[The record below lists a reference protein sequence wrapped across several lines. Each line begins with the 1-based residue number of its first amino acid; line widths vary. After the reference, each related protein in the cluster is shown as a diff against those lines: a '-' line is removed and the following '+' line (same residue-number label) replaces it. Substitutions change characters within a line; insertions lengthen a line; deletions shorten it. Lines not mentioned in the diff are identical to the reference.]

1 MESISG
7 YIDHIIYHNDEN
19 GYTVFV
25 MRPDSEVNEDALNGE
40 DDLTCVGSFFGIAQG
55 EHIRLEGD
63 YREHK
68 SYGMQFSASAYEVIL
83 PQDSEAVLRYLSSGA
98 IKGIGP
104 VLAKKIVDRF
114 GDETFHIME
123 TRPEKLAEIRGI
135 SESKAMDISDQVM
148 DRRDQRSA
156 MLLLSSYGIGS
167 TLSMRIFK
175 QYGRDL
181 GRVLEENPY
190 RLAEEVDGV
199 GFKIADAIAAKNGFA
214 IDSDFRI
221 QCGVL
226 YVLSQMAGNGHTYLP
241 GEELARFASDL
252 LGVEPSDIEAMI
264 PEMVLDKKLVT
275 KGGDIY
281 LPPYYRAEAGT
292 AKLLL
297 ALDEEYDTNR
307 PEIDKVIAEAERDE
321 GWQLDDVQRHAVHEA
336 AAHGIFVLT
345 GGPGT
350 GKTTTIRTML
360 RFFTEQGLDISLCAP
375 TGRAAKRMSE
385 ATGYPAQTI
394 HRLLGLGGG
403 KDSDERDSGSANDM
417 QKKDAISYN
426 ATHPLESDVVIVD
439 EVSMVDILLMYAL
452 VKATPVGARLIL
464 VGDANQLP
472 SVGPGNVLKD
482 IIHSRAFSVVTLERI
497 FRQGNQSDIVENAH
511 SINRGEHV
519 SLNNK
524 SSDFFFAKSRD
535 ADKIIA
541 KTCAYLKPDSLPAY
555 VGAEVFDVQVLTPT
569 RKGNLGVERLN
580 SILQKY
586 LNPPSPDKAE
596 LESGNRIF
604 RVGDKVMQ
612 IKNNYDITWEI
623 RGKYGIAVDSGDG
636 IFNGD
641 IGIVTDIDLY
651 GKTATIVFDDNRT
664 AEYPFQQLD
673 EIEHAYAVTIHKS
686 QGSEYPAIIIP
697 LLPGP
702 RLLYNRNLLYT
713 AITRAKKCVVIIG
726 DGDTFNNM
734 IDNAT
739 ESRRYSGLKTRLEE
753 LVGQ

>member
-7 YIDHIIYHNDEN
+7 YIDHIIFHNDEN

-25 MRPDSEVNEDALNGE
+25 LRPDDEVDENVLDGE
-40 DDLTCVGSFFGIAQG
+40 DDLTCVGNFFGIAQG

-68 SYGMQFSASAYEVIL
+68 SYGLQFLATAYEVIM
-83 PQDSEAVLRYLSSGA
+83 PQDAEAVLRYLSSGA

-104 VLAKKIVDRF
+104 VLAKKIVEKF

-135 SESKAMDISDQVM
+135 SESKAMDISDQVLN
-148 DRRDQRSA
+148 RRDQRSA

-221 QCGVL
+221 ECGIL
-226 YVLSQMAGNGHTYLP
+226 YVLSQTAGNGHTYLP
-241 GEELARFASDL
+241 SEELMDYASEL
-252 LGVEPSDIEAMI
+252 LGVDPSDVESLI
-264 PEMVLDKKLVT
+264 PEMVMDKKLVT
-275 KGGDIY
+275 KGGDVY

-297 ALDEEYDTNR
+297 ALDEEYGTEDT
-307 PEIDKVIAEAERDE
+307 EIDRVIAEAERDE
-321 GWQLDDVQRHAVHEA
+321 GWHLDEVQRRAVQEA
-336 AAHGIFVLT
+336 AGHGVFILT

-360 RFFTEQGLDISLCAP
+360 RFFNEQGLDISLCAP

-403 KDSDERDSGSANDM
+403 KDKDEKDGSTENRSN
-417 QKKDAISYN
+417 ISYN
-426 ATHPLESDVVIVD
+426 ASHPLESDVVIVD

-452 VKATPVGARLIL
+452 VKAVPIGARLIL

-482 IIHSRAFSVVTLERI
+482 MIHSGAFSVVTLERI

-524 SSDFFFAKSRD
+524 SNDFFFAKSRD

-541 KTCAYLKPDSLPAY
+541 KTCSYLKPDSLPKY

-580 SILQKY
+580 SILQRN

-596 LESGNRIF
+596 LESGNRVF

-623 RGKYGIAVDSGDG
+623 RGKYGIAVDSGEG

-641 IGIVTDIDLY
+641 IGIVTDIDPF
-651 GKTATIVFDDNRT
+651 GKIATIVFDDNRT

-713 AITRAKKCVVIIG
+713 AITRAKKCVVVIG
-726 DGDTFNNM
+726 DEDTFNHM

-739 ESRRYSGLKTRLEE
+739 ESRRYSGLRERIEE
-753 LVGQ
+753 LAFG

>member
-7 YIDHIIYHNDEN
+7 YIDHIIFHNDEN

-25 MRPDSEVNEDALNGE
+25 LRPDDEVDEAVLDGE
-40 DDLTCVGSFFGIAQG
+40 DELTCVGNFFGIAQG

-68 SYGMQFSASAYEVIL
+68 SYGLQFSATTYEVIM
-83 PQDSEAVLRYLSSGA
+83 PQDAEAVLRYLSSGA

-104 VLAKKIVDRF
+104 VLAKKIVKKF

-135 SESKAMDISDQVM
+135 SESKAMDISDQM
-148 DRRDQRSA
+148 LDRRDQRSA

-199 GFKIADAIAAKNGFA
+199 GFKIADSIAAKNGFA

-221 QCGVL
+221 ECGIL
-226 YVLSQMAGNGHTYLP
+226 YVLSQTAGNGHTYLP
-241 GEELARFASDL
+241 NEELANYASEL
-252 LGVEPSDIEAMI
+252 LGVEPSDVEALI
-264 PEMVLDKKLVT
+264 PEMVMDKKLVT
-275 KGGDIY
+275 KGKDIY

-297 ALDEEYDTNR
+297 TLDEEYETEMA
-307 PEIDKVIAEAERDE
+307 EIDRVIAEAERDE
-321 GWQLDDVQRHAVHEA
+321 GWHLDEVQRRAVQEA
-336 AAHGIFVLT
+336 AGHGIFVLT

-360 RFFTEQGLDISLCAP
+360 RFFNEQGLDISLCAP

-385 ATGYPAQTI
+385 ATGFPAQTI

-403 KDSDERDSGSANDM
+403 KDKDEKDGSAENRNNN
-417 QKKDAISYN
+417 ISYN
-426 ATHPLESDVVIVD
+426 ASHPLESDVVIVD

-452 VKATPVGARLIL
+452 AKAVPIGARLIL

-482 IIHSRAFSVVTLERI
+482 IIHSGAFSVVTLERI

-535 ADKIIA
+535 ADKIVA
-541 KTCAYLKPDSLPAY
+541 KTCSYLKPDSLPKY

-580 SILQKY
+580 SILQRN

-596 LESGNRIF
+596 LESGSRVF

-612 IKNNYDITWEI
+612 IKNNYDISWEI
-623 RGKYGIAVDSGDG
+623 RGKYGIAVDSGEG

-641 IGIVTDIDLY
+641 IGIVTDIDPF
-651 GKTATIVFDDNRT
+651 GKITTIVFDDNRT

-713 AITRAKKCVVIIG
+713 AITRAKKCVVVIG
-726 DGDTFNNM
+726 DEDTFNNM

-739 ESRRYSGLKTRLEE
+739 ESRRYSGLRARIEE
-753 LVGQ
+753 LAFA

>member
-1 MESISG
+1 MQEISG
-7 YIDHIIYHNDEN
+7 YIDHIIFHNDEN
-19 GYTVFV
+19 GYTVFIL
-25 MRPDSEVNEDALNGE
+25 RPDGEVDEDALNGE
-40 DDLTCVGSFFGIAQG
+40 DGLTCVGNFFGIAQG
-55 EHIRLEGD
+55 ERIRLEGD

-68 SYGMQFSASAYEVIL
+68 SYGLQFSATSYEVVM
-83 PQDSEAVLRYLSSGA
+83 PQDAEAVLRYLASGA

-104 VLAKKIVDRF
+104 VLAKKIVERF

-135 SESKAMDISDQVM
+135 SENKAMDISDQVL

-167 TLSMRIFK
+167 TLAMRIFK

-190 RLAEEVDGV
+190 RLAEEIDGV
-199 GFKIADAIAAKNGFA
+199 GFKIADAIAQKNGFA
-214 IDSDFRI
+214 TDSDFRI
-221 QCGVL
+221 ECGIL
-226 YVLSQMAGNGHTYLP
+226 YVLSQTAGNGHTYLP
-241 GEELARFASDL
+241 NEELAHYAAEL
-252 LGVEPSDIEAMI
+252 LGVEPSDVGALV
-264 PEMVLDKKLVT
+264 PEMVMNKKLVT
-275 KGGDIY
+275 KGSDVY

-297 ALDEEYDTNR
+297 SLDKEYKVDT
-307 PEIDKVIAEAERDE
+307 PEIEHVIAEAEQEE
-321 GWQLDDVQRHAVHEA
+321 GWQLDEVQRHAVREA
-336 AAHGIFVLT
+336 AGHGVFVLT

-403 KDSDERDSGSANDM
+403 KDKDEKGDSTEIRHGQN
-417 QKKDAISYN
+417 SYN
-426 ATHPLESDVVIVD
+426 ASHPLESDVVIVD

-452 VKATPVGARLIL
+452 VKAIPVGARLIL

-482 IIHSRAFSVVTLERI
+482 IIHSGAFSVVTLEQI

-519 SLNNK
+519 PLNNK

-555 VGAEVFDVQVLTPT
+555 VGSEVFDVQVLTPT

-580 SILQKY
+580 SVLQKY
-586 LNPPSPDKAE
+586 LNPPSPDKTE

-623 RGKYGIAVDSGDG
+623 RGKYGIAVDSGEG

-641 IGIVTDIDLY
+641 IGIVTDIDPF
-651 GKTATIVFDDNRT
+651 GKVATIVFDDNRT

-673 EIEHAYAVTIHKS
+673 EVEHAYAVTIHKS

-713 AITRAKKCVVIIG
+713 AITRAKKCVVVIG
-726 DGDTFNNM
+726 DEDTFNQM

-739 ESRRYSGLKTRLEE
+739 ESRRYSGLRTRIEE
-753 LVGQ
+753 IAFA